1 MGVHFLI
8 IDRCLRESSSEC
20 KDDWEEWLAE
30 DIISEALELMTAEVV
45 GERMFG
51 W

>member
-1 MGVHFLI
+1 MDRHFPLI
-8 IDRCLRESSSEC
+8 NECLR
-20 KDDWEEWLAE
+20 DGDPWLLE
-30 DIISEALELMTAEVV
+30 DVISEALELMTAEVV